1 MSTDMKLSEFQ
12 SGGFQSKIIKS
23 GGFLGNMIG
32 NLGKKS
38 LIDLGVSLA
47 KFFLP
52 ESATKAALPVIGKFE
67 RRLSV

>member
-23 GGFLGNMIG
+23 GGFLGN
-32 NLGKKS
+32 LGKKS
-38 LIDLGVSLA
+38 LIDLAVSLA

>member
-12 SGGFQSKIIKS
+12 SGGFQSKMIKS

-38 LIDLGVSLA
+38 LIDLGFLWLN
-47 KFFLP
+47 FFCLNLQL
-52 ESATKAALPVIGKFE
+52 KQLY
-67 RRLSV
+67 L